1 MNLKSTILAAALLIS
16 SAVAS
21 AGTPITLTPSTGGL
35 YAGAFTGA
43 AASNTFDLDLTNFTV
58 GTNFFA
64 QVTANFTGGAG
75 YDVTGVTLDGVSF
88 FPAFNGGWGN
98 SGSDNWVLLLP
109 TLSASLHEIVVTGT
123 PLLNTVGFTGSLAL
137 NVSAVP
143 EPETYAMM
151 LGGLG
156 LVGFMARRRKLQA

>member
-1 MNLKSTILAAALLIS
+1 MNFKSTILAAALLLG

-21 AGTPITLTPSTGGL
+21 AGTPITLTSTAANS
-35 YAGAFTGA
+35 YSATFAGAAT
-43 AASNTFDLDLTNFTV
+43 SNTFDLDLSGFSGATNFM
-58 GTNFFA
+58 A

-75 YDVTGVTLDGVSF
+75 YDVTGVSLDGFSF
-88 FPAFNGGWGN
+88 FPVVNGN
-98 SGSDNWVLLLP
+98 ASSGSGFDYWALALP
-109 TLSASLHEIVVTGT
+109 TLSATVHQLVVTGT

-151 LGGLG
+151 LAGLG
-156 LVGFMARRRKLQA
+156 MVGFMARRRKA